1 MSPASVA
8 EGHWRPAQWP
18 AATEAELTKMIRDER
33 KKPEGERSR
42 VVTYSRPIHG
52 TGVGMGDK
60 TGVSQT
66 CVIAWHPTAKC
77 YTVTPPDHYVMTIR
91 KAPTAADDSEDS
103 SGDEGDE
110 IMETAGGAVP

>member
-1 MSPASVA
+1 MSGA
-8 EGHWRPAQWP
+8 ETHWRPAQWP
-18 AATEAELTKMIRDER
+18 AATEAELTKMIRDEG

-60 TGVSQT
+60 TGVNQT
-66 CVIAWHPTAKC
+66 CVITWHVTAKC
-77 YTVTPPDHYVMTIR
+77 YAVTPPDRYVMSIR
-91 KAPTAADDSEDS
+91 KAPTTADDSEDS

-110 IMETAGGAVP
+110 AKETAGKAMP